1 MQPRLPD
8 WIDPVAL
15 IRQGRILEG
24 TLPVAR
30 FARLADQLY
39 DSDGE
44 LRVELHFGRFDAGVE
59 GIEGRITGELHL
71 TCQRCLGRMCF
82 PVAQEIRLGLVES
95 EAMIERLPEGY
106 DPLLVTADRLALT
119 ELIEDELLLAVADFP
134 KHAEQACR
142 AQAVDQVSTDEEA
155 AAPERSDNPFAAAL
169 KDLKKH

>member
-44 LRVELHFGRFDAGVE
+44 IRVELHFGRFDAGVE
-59 GIEGRITGELHL
+59 GIKGHITGELHL
-71 TCQRCLGRMCF
+71 TCQRCLGRMDF
-82 PVAQEIRLGLVES
+82 PVEQEIRLGLVES
-95 EAMIERLPEGY
+95 EAMIERLPEGFE
-106 DPLLVTADRLALT
+106 PLLVTEDRLALT

-134 KHAEQACR
+134 KHSEQECR
-142 AQAVDQVSTDEEA
+142 AQATDQDSA
-155 AAPERSDNPFAAAL
+155 EREIADAERGDNPFAAL
-169 KDLKKH
+169 TDLKKH